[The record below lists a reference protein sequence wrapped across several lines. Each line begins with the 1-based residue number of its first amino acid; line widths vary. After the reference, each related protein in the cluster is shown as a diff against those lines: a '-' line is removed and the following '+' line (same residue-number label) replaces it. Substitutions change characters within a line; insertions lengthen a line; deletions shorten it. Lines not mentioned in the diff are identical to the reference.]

1 MDSSANA
8 ATAGASNA
16 AGFGDQA
23 SRLQALASCRL
34 LRHMPPT
41 EVEALASRI
50 EILTVRR
57 GARLVQRHD
66 PGGAIYVVV
75 QGLLLVNQYA
85 RSGREVGYR
94 RLQPGSYFGEIA
106 AIDRLPRSANVT
118 ALTEAVVG
126 RLPEPLVAELMAGSP
141 NFARAV
147 MEDLAAMVRALSSRV
162 FELNAVSAPCRVQM
176 ELLRLATDVGI
187 EDNRAVLARAPTHAE
202 IAVLAGAQRE
212 AVTREL
218 NRLETRNLIAKQGRT
233 LTILDIDGL
242 VAEIERLGGDE
253 PEL

>member
-1 MDSSANA
+1 MDSSVTASTPHAAAYGDNA
-8 ATAGASNA
+8 
-16 AGFGDQA
+16 F
-23 SRLQALASCRL
+23 RLQALTDSRL
-34 LRHMPPT
+34 LRHMNPA
-41 EVEALASRI
+41 EIEALVPRV
-50 EILTVRR
+50 EILSVRR

-66 PGGAIYVVV
+66 PGGAVYIVIS
-75 QGLLLVNQYA
+75 GLLLVNQYA

-118 ALTEAVVG
+118 ALTESIVG
-126 RLPEPLVAELMAGSP
+126 RLPEPLVAELIAGAP
-141 NFARAV
+141 NFTRAV
-147 MEDLAAMVRALSSRV
+147 LEDLAAMVRALSSRV

-176 ELLRLATDVGI
+176 ELVRLATEAGI
-187 EDNRAVLARAPTHAE
+187 EENQAVLTKAPTHAE

-218 NRLETRNLIAKQGRT
+218 NRLETRRLIAKQGRT
-233 LTILDIDGL
+233 LTILNVDGL
-242 VAEIERLGGDE
+242 VEEIERLGGDE

>member
-1 MDSSANA
+1 MDSSVPASTPNA
-8 ATAGASNA
+8 AVY
-16 AGFGDQA
+16 GDIAFRQ
-23 SRLQALASCRL
+23 QALTGSRL
-34 LRHMPPT
+34 LRHMTPA
-41 EVEALASRI
+41 EIESLISRV
-50 EILTVRR
+50 EILAVRR

-66 PGGAIYVVV
+66 PGGAVYIVVN
-75 QGLLLVNQYA
+75 GLLLVNQYA

-126 RLPEPLVAELMAGSP
+126 RLPEALVGELMAGSP
-141 NFARAV
+141 NFTRAV

-176 ELLRLATDVGI
+176 ELVRLATEAGI
-187 EDNRAVLARAPTHAE
+187 DDNRALLAKAPTHAE

-218 NRLETRNLIAKQGRT
+218 NRLEARKLIAKQGRT
-233 LTILDIDGL
+233 LTILNVDGL
-242 VAEIERLGGDE
+242 VEEIERLGGDE